1 MAPVERHEDGVAP
14 GTRRDPDGDDG
25 IAPADLERVMQEVP
39 QGALALAGTAIVLL
53 MLCWLAIYFLVFLP
67 RGSVG

>member
-1 MAPVERHEDGVAP
+1 MESAEQRAAEPSASALHD
-14 GTRRDPDGDDG
+14 RDIDDG
-25 IAPADLERVMQEVP
+25 ITPADLERVMQVVP

-53 MLCWLAIYFLVFLP
+53 MLCWLAIYFLIFLP